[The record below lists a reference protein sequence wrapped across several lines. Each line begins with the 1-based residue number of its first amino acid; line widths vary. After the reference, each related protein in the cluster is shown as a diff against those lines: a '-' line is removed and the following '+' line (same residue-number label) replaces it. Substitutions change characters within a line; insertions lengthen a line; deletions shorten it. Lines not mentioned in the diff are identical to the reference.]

1 MDHTKL
7 TKIIEGMLL
16 AAQRSLD
23 INQIESIFDNEKFP
37 LEELNTASANLS
49 LQAEKPSKKDIYSAI
64 QSIKLNCE
72 NHSFELKETASGYR
86 LQIRDELSFWIS
98 RLWEEKPKKYSR
110 AFLETLSL
118 IAYKQP
124 VTRGEIEEI
133 RGVSVSSDTIR
144 ALMERDWI
152 KIVGNKDV
160 PGRPALYATTKNF
173 LSYFN
178 LKDLKELPVL
188 QDIKDIAQIKPELVL
203 GNIFEVNEIKPN
215 ESNPNN

>member
-72 NHSFELKETASGYR
+72 NHSF
-86 LQIRDELSFWIS
+86 
-98 RLWEEKPKKYSR
+98 
-110 AFLETLSL
+110 
-118 IAYKQP
+118 
-124 VTRGEIEEI
+124 
-133 RGVSVSSDTIR
+133 
-144 ALMERDWI
+144 
-152 KIVGNKDV
+152 
-160 PGRPALYATTKNF
+160 
-173 LSYFN
+173 
-178 LKDLKELPVL
+178 
-188 QDIKDIAQIKPELVL
+188 
-203 GNIFEVNEIKPN
+203 
-215 ESNPNN
+215 